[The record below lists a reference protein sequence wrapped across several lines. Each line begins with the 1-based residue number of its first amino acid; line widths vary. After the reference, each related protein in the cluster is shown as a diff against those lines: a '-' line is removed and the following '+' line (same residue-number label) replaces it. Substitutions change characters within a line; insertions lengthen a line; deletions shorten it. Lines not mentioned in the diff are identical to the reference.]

1 MKIIFSQYH
10 ATNNSQPQ
18 SIINITIS
26 NTYCGCITI
35 TKLDLEQLGNLT
47 QYSKS
52 KRGGCSDCGFAW
64 LDLKIDVP
72 PLPLPLPLP
81 LPTALD
87 GGGASFIAVCSFL
100 LEPNMD
106 PRSVGFVWL

>member
-47 QYSKS
+47 HYSKS

-81 LPTALD
+81 LIVEKS
-87 GGGASFIAVCSFL
+87 GASFDTACSFL
-100 LEPNMD
+100 LESNMD
-106 PRSVGFVWL
+106 PRSIDFVLL